1 MASGQITQSFRLNHV
16 GFRVAD
22 LEKSVNFYSQIFGMK
37 ELSRTDL
44 DTVTVVLLGYANS
57 ADSNI
62 PVLAREGV
70 LELVLA
76 KV

>member
-1 MASGQITQSFRLNHV
+1 LNHV

-57 ADSNI
+57 ADSSI